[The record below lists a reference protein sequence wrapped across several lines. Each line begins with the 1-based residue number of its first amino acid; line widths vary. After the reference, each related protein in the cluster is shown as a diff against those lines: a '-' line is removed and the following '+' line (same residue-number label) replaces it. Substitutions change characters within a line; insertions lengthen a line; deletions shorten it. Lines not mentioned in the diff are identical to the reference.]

1 MRILTQ
7 IQRTQAMSPNSQRM
21 IIIRAIIGMALYWP
35 LWRFNVWIIR
45 RGLHN
50 LGPLGKVL
58 FYINLFYLLINWY
71 LIANRKPEVDRET
84 VKFSLFIIIVLI
96 LMELPT
102 WIYVFHRG

>member
-1 MRILTQ
+1 MVD
-7 IQRTQAMSPNSQRM
+7 NSHRM
-21 IIIRAIIGMALYWP
+21 IIIRALIGLALYWP
-35 LWRFNVWIIR
+35 LWRFNVWIINQ
-45 RGLHN
+45 GLYN

-84 VKFSLFIIIVLI
+84 VKFSLFIIIVLV

-102 WIYVFHRG
+102 MIYFLMRGPV